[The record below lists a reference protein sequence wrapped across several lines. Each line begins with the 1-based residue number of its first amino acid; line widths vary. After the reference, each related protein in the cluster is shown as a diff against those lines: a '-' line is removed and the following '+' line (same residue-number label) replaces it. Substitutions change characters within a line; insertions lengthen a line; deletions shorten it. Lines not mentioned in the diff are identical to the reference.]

1 MHFFY
6 FTDICMC
13 GIIIIEG
20 AVIKMTIRE
29 LQSVW
34 YNGNRNDINFV
45 NTCYNILTGM
55 NVLTDEDRLRY
66 DYMYK
71 DMREVMEDYLYAH

>member
-1 MHFFY
+1 
-6 FTDICMC
+6 
-13 GIIIIEG
+13 
-20 AVIKMTIRE
+20 MTIRE

-34 YNGNRNDINFV
+34 YNGNRNNITFV

>member
-1 MHFFY
+1 
-6 FTDICMC
+6 
-13 GIIIIEG
+13 
-20 AVIKMTIRE
+20 MTIRE
-29 LQSVW
+29 LQDVW
-34 YNGNRNDINFV
+34 YTGNWNDINFV
-45 NTCYNILTGM
+45 NTCYNILMGM

>member
-1 MHFFY
+1 
-6 FTDICMC
+6 
-13 GIIIIEG
+13 
-20 AVIKMTIRE
+20 MTIRE

-45 NTCYNILTGM
+45 NTYYNILTGM

>member
-1 MHFFY
+1 
-6 FTDICMC
+6 
-13 GIIIIEG
+13 
-20 AVIKMTIRE
+20 MTIRE

-34 YNGNRNDINFV
+34 
-45 NTCYNILTGM
+45 YNILTGM

>member
-1 MHFFY
+1 
-6 FTDICMC
+6 
-13 GIIIIEG
+13 
-20 AVIKMTIRE
+20 MTIRE

-34 YNGNRNDINFV
+34 YNGNSDDINFV